1 MVSRGAPDLDSLQ
14 VWDSEGLWESTAR
27 EINIGKHQRQEPPP
41 STAHHRVGVHLRRHP
56 PPTDASDAAMA
67 RICTALRMLAKRFND
82 SANSRETI
90 VSDLSHT
97 KVRKTAPTTTAPRA
111 STPKAAAPTK
121 AAPRMTYPIGVTGE
135 RATQPDNAIMH
146 APTAAAELYFNTKE
160 MAVFLEGLRE
170 RAAMN
175 EAEMDEMQARIDF
188 QDDLQRRRTHA
199 DACAR
204 LHQPPP
210 QQRYHHHPVD
220 RRYSYQSYSQAPRNT
235 YQSHGHASFDP
246 YTYGYGGVEYNCD
259 GGEFVE
265 ACSGDIIVNN
275 HYYASCGYH
284 ESEYDGDPV
293 GGEDADSEYGR
304 MYPESEDPEYDAWYD
319 EIGIHEGDPDY
330 HDYHAESDGAEDEPE
345 RD

>member
-27 EINIGKHQRQEPPP
+27 EINIGKHQRQAPPP

-56 PPTDASDAAMA
+56 PPTDAPDRAIASF
-67 RICTALRMLAKRFND
+67 CTALRMLAKRFND
-82 SANSRETI
+82 NANNRKTI

-111 STPKAAAPTK
+111 STPKAAAPAK
-121 AAPRMTYPIGVTGE
+121 AAPHMSYPIGVAGE
-135 RATQPDNAIMH
+135 RATQLANTDMH

-160 MAVFLEGLRE
+160 MPVFLEALRK
-170 RAAMN
+170 RAAMY
-175 EAEMDEMQARIDF
+175 EAEMVEIQARIDF

-210 QQRYHHHPVD
+210 QQRYHHRPVD

-275 HYYASCGYH
+275 HYYASCGCD
-284 ESEYDGDPV
+284 EPEYDGDPM
-293 GGEDADSEYGR
+293 GGEDA
-304 MYPESEDPEYDAWYD
+304 ESEEYVLEEPVYDAWYD
-319 EIGIHEGDPDY
+319 EAGMHEGDEYALEEPVYDAGY
-330 HDYHAESDGAEDEPE
+330 DEGAEHEPE